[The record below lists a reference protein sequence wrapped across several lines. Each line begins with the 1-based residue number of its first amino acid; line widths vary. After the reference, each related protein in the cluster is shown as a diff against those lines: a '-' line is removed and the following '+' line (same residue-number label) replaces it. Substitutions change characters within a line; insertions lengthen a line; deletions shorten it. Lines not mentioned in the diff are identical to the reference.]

1 MPHIRVCR
9 SPVSRFITCGG
20 RYYFNHP
27 HHRGQAMA
35 SAKSIWCIG
44 EDEECHLFCQA
55 ENTQVS
61 RVRKAQEIW
70 VCSGDVRTPFGS
82 RGEIVARF
90 FPPQVGSTDWHGH
103 PVGKGSPSKTKSA
116 PPDVISGWRADGT
129 ISRALAKKLRKQVI

>member
-1 MPHIRVCR
+1 MPHMRLSS
-9 SPVSRFITCGG
+9 SPNSRFTTCGG

-27 HHRGQAMA
+27 HHRD
-35 SAKSIWCIG
+35 SARVSTKSLWCIS

-55 ENTQVS
+55 EATQASLVMT
-61 RVRKAQEIW
+61 AQEIW
-70 VCSGDVRTPFGS
+70 ICSGDIRARLGS

-90 FPPQVGSTDWHGH
+90 FPPQTGSTDWHGH

-116 PPDVISGWRADGT
+116 PPNVISDWQAAGI